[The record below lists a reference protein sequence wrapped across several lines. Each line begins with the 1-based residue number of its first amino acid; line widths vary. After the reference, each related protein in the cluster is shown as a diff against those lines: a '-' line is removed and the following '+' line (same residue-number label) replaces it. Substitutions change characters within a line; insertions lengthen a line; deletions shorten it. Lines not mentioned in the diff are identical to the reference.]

1 MKINKTAFGLTLL
14 ACAALMIAATNAT
27 QAGTQQF
34 TIIGAELTRD
44 LHINN
49 GGAGVGNPYNGTA
62 RVGRYNGKFADG
74 TAVTMFCVDAR
85 HFDGTPFTTLD
96 ANSIPLVS
104 DGATAYNATERF
116 YEANGVYGGIAS
128 ALTKADYIPT
138 NGIVPSAAQAALRA
152 SQVAYLVDKW
162 GNATVANVNAGRDQM
177 AAVQLAIWDILQD
190 GGDGLGA
197 GSFQSNAGAVYQGLA
212 AAVLADA
219 SSIDSS
225 YVGSAIWIEAQ
236 RGATAGAHVQDW
248 AYTPVPEPVFMQMG
262 ALVGLSGAG
271 LLRRRRSA

>member
-14 ACAALMIAATNAT
+14 ACAALMIAATDAT

-34 TIIGAELTRD
+34 TVIGAELTRD

-62 RVGRYNGKFADG
+62 RVGRYTGKFADG

-96 ANSIPLVS
+96 AASIPLVS
-104 DGATAYNATERF
+104 DGATAYNATARF

-128 ALTKADYIPT
+128 ALTKDDYIPT
-138 NGIVPSAAQAALRA
+138 NGIVPSAADAALRA

-162 GNATVANVNAGRDQM
+162 GNATFATVNAGRDQM

-190 GGDGLGA
+190 GGDGMQL
-197 GSFQSNAGAVYQGLA
+197 GSFMSNANSYYAAVN
-212 AAVLADA
+212 AVLADA